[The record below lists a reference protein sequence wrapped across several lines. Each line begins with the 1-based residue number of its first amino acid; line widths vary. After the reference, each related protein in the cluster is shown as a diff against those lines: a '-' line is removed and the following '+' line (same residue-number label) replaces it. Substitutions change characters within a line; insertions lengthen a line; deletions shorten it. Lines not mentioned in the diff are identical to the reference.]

1 VDKERRQFERYEVF
15 IPCTVKWG
23 PNTIAGLITNMS
35 LGGAL
40 ITNMDSLPPPDGA
53 MLALTFQVEKEEVK
67 IVSSVTSRVVRTIL
81 EMLDDG
87 DVGSIAVQFED
98 QSEEVQSQLQ
108 SVVHL
113 ISAS

>member
-1 VDKERRQFERYEVF
+1 MSRLRQF
-15 IPCTVKWG
+15 CLLL
-23 PNTIAGLITNMS
+23 TILLSTSALLLAGESSTLNEFAH
-35 LGGAL
+35 LG
-40 ITNMDSLPPPDGA
+40 DGA

>member
-1 VDKERRQFERYEVF
+1 VNKENRQFKRWEVS

-23 PNTIAGLITNMS
+23 PNTIAGLITNVS

-81 EMLDDG
+81 EILDDG

-108 SVVHL
+108 SVVRL
-113 ISAS
+113 ISES